1 MDRYWK
7 KGIVLL
13 ALGAILGAVP
23 ALKVLAGDEGM
34 PAPKMPAEFDQVK
47 ALVGTW
53 KGTASHMGGDK
64 PDKPMEV
71 TNTFELTSNG
81 SAILEKI
88 CAGTPH
94 EMVSVYCV
102 EGGKL
107 MMTHYCSVGNHP
119 IMSLES
125 NKDNEMDFAVKGH
138 AGLGSAKEMHMHG
151 MNIVWKDPDHIVEQW
166 TLYDKGKV
174 MTHSDFELTRVKE

>member
-1 MDRYWK
+1 MTSIWK
-7 KGIVLL
+7 KGAPALALLL
-13 ALGAILGAVP
+13 ALGAAQ
-23 ALKVLAGDEGM
+23 VLRADMDKKKNME
-34 PAPKMPAEFDQVK
+34 PPKMPVEFDKVK

-53 KGTASHMGGDK
+53 KGTADMGGDK
-64 PDKPMEV
+64 PMNV

-81 SAILEKI
+81 SIIVEKI

-119 IMSLES
+119 EMSLLKTS
-125 NKDNEMDFAVKGH
+125 DNEMDFAVKGH

-151 MNIVWKDPDHIVEQW
+151 MDIVWKDADHITEQW
-166 TLYDKGKV
+166 TMYDGGKSLGGKPFV
-174 MTHSDFELTRVKE
+174 LTRVK

>member
-1 MDRYWK
+1 MRKFWK
-7 KGIVLL
+7 PGIA
-13 ALGAILGAVP
+13 ALGLVAVLGTAQF
-23 ALKVLAGDEGM
+23 LKADEGM
-34 PAPKMPAEFDQVK
+34 KAPPMPAEFDKVK

-53 KGTASHMGGDK
+53 KGTAAHMNGDK
-64 PDKPMEV
+64 PMDV

-119 IMSLES
+119 MMSLTNS
-125 NKDNEMDFAVKGH
+125 KDGEMDFVVKGH

-151 MNIVWKDPDHIVEQW
+151 MNIVWKDPDHITEQW

-174 MTHSDFELTRVKE
+174 MTHSDFELARVKE